1 MDTLVQ
7 DIRFALRTLAKAPLF
22 TALCVLCLAIG
33 IGLNANI
40 YSAVYAV
47 FQRPFP
53 YADPDRLVAIEER
66 DTKRGF
72 TNQSMPFEVFQ
83 DLQQQAT
90 AFDGMAAISFR
101 SINITDKD
109 EPIRLQGELI
119 SWNLFPMLG
128 VRPYLGRVFRPDEDA
143 PGAAGAIILGYGVW
157 EKRYGA
163 DSSIIG
169 RSLPVNGAP
178 HLVIGVMPKGFMF
191 PEREEAWVPIVPRL
205 DGRARDIHEV
215 SVFARLK
222 PGSDLGTASAQL
234 ASVSE
239 RLAKQYPEA
248 QGNWRSIAKPIRE
261 TFIDGD
267 TKLVIAAMMGAVTF
281 VLLIACANVAN
292 LLLARAT
299 SRSREIAVRAALGAG
314 RGRIVRQLLTES
326 ILLAVIAC
334 PLGIGIAYWLLDLI
348 IASIPEGDLPYYF
361 VFEING
367 PVLLYTVVIAVLT
380 GVVFGLAPAMQAAR
394 GNLQTALKDGGRGS
408 GTGGVRQRL
417 RTALAIGEVAL
428 SLILLVGAALF
439 VRSFLNLQT
448 KSGGI
453 ETANMMTMRVFLPGE
468 RYDSATALSERV
480 EDVIRRV
487 EALPG
492 AVSATA
498 SNQIPLGG
506 GGSGGQVEIEGKPIA
521 NRADAPFVRWTGVT
535 NRWFGTLGVPL
546 VSGRPLDETEART
559 KSSVAVI
566 NESMAKKFWPDTD
579 PLGRRFK
586 LVDDTTKGWFTVVGV
601 SRDYETGP
609 LDNPGPIGPN
619 FVVSYRQLATR
630 NTGLMIRTAG
640 EPSQITSAVRTAI
653 KQSDPTLPVFD
664 VRTMEEVRK
673 LGFWSQRLFGW
684 MFAMFGIVALV
695 LASVGV
701 YGVIAYGVTQRTQ
714 EIGVRVALGAQPADV
729 IRLVVRNGAQLAVAG
744 IAIGLVGAFGL
755 TRVISSLLT
764 DVSSTDPLSFIGVTL
779 FLGCVA
785 LLASYVPARRAT
797 KVDPLTALRAE

>member
-1 MDTLVQ
+1 MDTLMQ
-7 DIRFALRTLAKAPLF
+7 DIRFALRTLAKAPMF
-22 TALCVLCLAIG
+22 TTLCVLCLAIG
-33 IGLNANI
+33 IGLNSNI

-53 YADPDRLVAIEER
+53 YADPERLVAIEER
-66 DTKRGF
+66 NVKRGF
-72 TNQSMPFEVFQ
+72 DNQSMPFEMFQ
-83 DLQQQAT
+83 DLQQQTT
-90 AFDGMAAISFR
+90 AFDGMAASSFR
-101 SINITDKD
+101 SINITDGD
-109 EPIRLQGELI
+109 EPVRLQGELI

-128 VRPYLGRVFRPDEDA
+128 VRPHLGRVFRPDEDA
-143 PGAAGAIILGYGVW
+143 PGAPGAIIVGYGVW

-178 HLVIGVMPKGFMF
+178 HTVVGVMPRGFMF
-191 PEREEAWVPIVPRL
+191 PEREEAWVPITPRL
-205 DGRARDIHEV
+205 DGRPRDIHEV
-215 SVFARLK
+215 QVFGRLK
-222 PGSDLGTASAQL
+222 STADVGTASSQL
-234 ASVSE
+234 NAVSE
-239 RLAKQYPEA
+239 RLAKQFPEA
-248 QGNWRSIAKPIRE
+248 HGNWRALAKPIRD
-261 TFIDGD
+261 TFIDKE

-299 SRSREIAVRAALGAG
+299 SRGREIAVRAALGAG

-326 ILLAVIAC
+326 ILLALIAC
-334 PLGIGIAYWLLDLI
+334 PIGIGIAYWLLDII

-380 GVVFGLAPAMQAAR
+380 GVVFGLAPALQAAR

-408 GTGGVRQRL
+408 GTGGPRQRF
-417 RTALAIGEVAL
+417 RTALAIGEIAL
-428 SLILLVGAALF
+428 SLVLLVGAALF

-453 ETANMMTMRVFLPGE
+453 ETANLMTMRFFLPGE
-468 RYDSATALSERV
+468 RYDSANVLSTRV
-480 EDVIRRV
+480 EDVIQRI

-492 AVSATA
+492 VVSATA

-506 GGSGGQVEIEGKPIA
+506 GGGGAQLEIEGKPIA
-521 NRADAPFVRWTGVT
+521 NRADAPFVGWTGVT
-535 NRWFGTLGVPL
+535 AHWFGTLGIPL
-546 VSGRPLDETEART
+546 LSGRPLDEAEART
-559 KSSVAVI
+559 KSPVAII
-566 NESMAKKFWPDTD
+566 NESMGKQFWPDGD
-579 PLGRRFK
+579 ALGRRFK
-586 LVDDTTKGWFTVVGV
+586 LVGDTTNTWFAIIGV

-609 LDNPGPIGPN
+609 LDDPGPIGPN
-619 FVVSYRQLATR
+619 FVASYRHLPTR
-630 NTGLMIRTAG
+630 NTGLMIRTVG
-640 EPSQITSAVRTAI
+640 EPAQITRSARNAI
-653 KQSDPTLPVFD
+653 RQSDPTMPVFT
-664 VRTMEEVRK
+664 VASMEEVRK

-701 YGVIAYGVTQRTQ
+701 YGVISYGVTQRTQ

-729 IRLVVRNGAQLAVAG
+729 IRLVVRNGAILALAG

-755 TRVISSLLT
+755 TRVIQSLLT

-779 FLGCVA
+779 FLGAVA
-785 LLASYVPARRAT
+785 LFASYVPARRAT
-797 KVDPLTALRAE
+797 RVDPLTALRSE